1 MSQEF
6 DVVVIGAGPGGYIAA
21 IRAAQLGKT
30 VACIE
35 KWKNPAGA
43 LKLGGT
49 CLNVGCIPSKAL
61 LASSEEFENASHHL
75 DVHGISVGDVKI
87 DVTKMM
93 ARKDGIVEKM
103 TGGIEY
109 LFKKNKITWLQGH
122 GKFVGKNDGGVQIEV
137 SGEGDTQVVTAKNV
151 IIATGSKA
159 RHLPNVPVDN
169 KIVADNEG
177 ALAFDA
183 VPKTLAVIGAGVI
196 GLELGSVWRRLG
208 SQVTVLE
215 ALPQFLGAADESLA
229 KEAAKVFKK
238 QGLDIHLGVSIGE
251 VKASKDAVSIAYTD
265 KDGNAQTLEA
275 DRLIVSVGRV
285 PNTDDLGLES
295 IGLKA
300 NERGF
305 IDVDDHCRTSVPN
318 VYAIGDVV
326 RGPMLAHKAEDEGVL
341 VAEVID
347 GQKPHIDYNCIPW
360 VIYTEPE
367 IAWVGKTEQQLK
379 AEGREIKKGQFPF
392 SINGRALGIAKS
404 DGFVK
409 MIADA
414 KTDELLGVHII
425 AANASDL
432 IAEAVVA
439 MEFKAASEDIGRIC
453 HPHPSLSEVMRE
465 AALDVDK
472 RALNK

>member
-1 MSQEF
+1 MSQQF

-35 KWKNPAGA
+35 EWKNPAGA

-75 DVHGISVGDVKI
+75 AEHGIGVSDVKI
-87 DVTKMM
+87 DIAKMM

-103 TGGIEY
+103 TSGIEY
-109 LFKKNKITWLQGH
+109 LFKKNKITWLKGH
-122 GKFVGKNDGGVQIEV
+122 GKFVGNSDAGLRIEV
-137 SGEGDTQVVTAKNV
+137 RGEGEPEVVVAKNV

-169 KIVADNEG
+169 KIIADNEG
-177 ALAFDA
+177 ALAFES
-183 VPKTLAVIGAGVI
+183 VPKKLAVIGAGVI

-208 SQVTVLE
+208 AEVTVLE
-215 ALPQFLGAADESLA
+215 ALPQFLGAADEAVA
-229 KEAAKVFKK
+229 KEAAKLFKK
-238 QGLDIHLGVSIGE
+238 QGLDIHLGISINE
-251 VKASKDAVSIAYTD
+251 VKTTGEGVTIAYTD
-265 KDGNAQTLEA
+265 KDGNAKTLEA

-285 PNTDDLGLES
+285 PNTDNLGLEA

-305 IDVDDHCRTSVPN
+305 IDVDDHCRTTVPN

-341 VAEVID
+341 VAELID
-347 GQKPHIDYNCIPW
+347 EQKPHIDYNCIPW

-379 AEGREIKKGQFPF
+379 AEGREIKTGQFPF
-392 SINGRALGIAKS
+392 SINGRALGIAKP

-465 AALDVDK
+465 AALGVDK
-472 RALNK
+472 RSLNK

>member
-6 DVVVIGAGPGGYIAA
+6 DVVVIGAGPGGYVAA
-21 IRAAQLGKT
+21 IRAAQLGKS

-75 DVHGISVGDVKI
+75 EAHGISVGDVKM

-109 LFKKNKITWLQGH
+109 LFKKNKITWLKGH

-137 SGEGDTQVVTAKNV
+137 SGEGETAVVTAKNV

-177 ALAFDA
+177 ALAFE
-183 VPKTLAVIGAGVI
+183 VTPKKLAVIGAGVI

-208 SQVTVLE
+208 ADVTVLE
-215 ALPQFLGAADESLA
+215 ALPQFLGAADEALA
-229 KEAAKVFKK
+229 KEAAKLFKK

-251 VKASKDAVSIAYTD
+251 VKTSKSGVTIAYTD

-285 PNTDDLGLES
+285 PNTDNLGLES

-326 RGPMLAHKAEDEGVL
+326 RGPMLAHKAEDEAVL

-392 SINGRALGIAKS
+392 SINGRALGIAKP

-472 RALNK
+472 RSLNK